1 MKYEEAIKELEE
13 IISKLNSASL
23 PIEEAKTLFVRGKE
37 LMKFCFESVKE
48 IKGKVYELKEEMGA
62 LLEEE
67 NSSLWELQN
76 Y

>member
-13 IISKLNSASL
+13 IVSKLNSASL
-23 PIEEAKTLFVRGKE
+23 PIEEAKTLFARGKE

-67 NSSLWELQN
+67 NSDLWEFQN

>member
-23 PIEEAKTLFVRGKE
+23 PIEEAKKLFVRGKE

-67 NSSLWELQN
+67 NSDLWEFQN